1 MNIATRVLLELQETT
16 LLAARAAR
24 GLFKRPRYIPESIA
38 QMDAIGV
45 GSLTIIILTGFFTGG
60 VLTLQTYPTLKYYG
74 AQGQTGYL
82 VALSLIRELG
92 PVLTALM
99 VTGRVG
105 SAIAAELG
113 SMSVSQQIDAMR
125 ALGTDPVRKL
135 VTPRIIALLIT
146 LPLLTVIG
154 DVVGIVGGWSVAG
167 GLYGMSSDM
176 FFSSVRDGISTD
188 DIIGG
193 IIKPMVFM
201 ASTDIEINPTT
212 LPPSYDGQVSE
223 DAAEST
229 FAEVD
234 DRERAIPAIEFRDV
248 HLSFDERKV
257 LNGLTFK
264 VMKGETKIILGG
276 SGCGKSTTIKLVLGL
291 LKPDSGQILVDGED
305 ITNYTELEMMR
316 VRKKIGMVFQEGAL
330 FDSLSVYD
338 NVAFRLHEQ
347 GVPEEEVEPE
357 VRRMLRFVNL
367 EDAIDKMP
375 IELSGGMRRRVGIA
389 RALVGDPKIVMF
401 DEPTAGLDPPTARTI
416 CELAMKL
423 RDLEDVSSIFVTHEM
438 NNLEYLSSEYAV
450 VNDAGDV
457 VFELEGE
464 RLCLINTKVL
474 MLRDGQP
481 IFSGTD
487 EALKKAEDP
496 YIQKFLRG
504 H

>member
-1 MNIATRVLLELQETT
+1 
-16 LLAARAAR
+16 
-24 GLFKRPRYIPESIA
+24 
-38 QMDAIGV
+38 
-45 GSLTIIILTGFFTGG
+45 
-60 VLTLQTYPTLKYYG
+60 
-74 AQGQTGYL
+74 
-82 VALSLIRELG
+82 
-92 PVLTALM
+92 
-99 VTGRVG
+99 
-105 SAIAAELG
+105 
-113 SMSVSQQIDAMR
+113 
-125 ALGTDPVRKL
+125 
-135 VTPRIIALLIT
+135 
-146 LPLLTVIG
+146 
-154 DVVGIVGGWSVAG
+154 
-167 GLYGMSSDM
+167 MSST
-176 FFSSVRDGISTD
+176 STEIHQSTPPPQVEGQISD
-188 DIIGG
+188 
-193 IIKPMVFM
+193 
-201 ASTDIEINPTT
+201 
-212 LPPSYDGQVSE
+212 

-234 DRERAIPAIEFRDV
+234 DRDRIIPAIEFRDV
-248 HLSFDERKV
+248 HLAFDDRTV
-257 LNGLTFK
+257 LDGLTFK
-264 VMKGETKIILGG
+264 VQKGETKIILGG

-291 LKPDSGQILVDGED
+291 LKPDSGQVLVDGED
-305 ITNYTELEMMR
+305 ITNFSEEEMMH

-438 NNLEYLSSEYAV
+438 NNLDYLCSEYAV

-457 VFELEGE
+457 VFEKEGE
-464 RLCLINTKVL
+464 RLCLTNTKV
-474 MLRDGQP
+474 MMMRDGKP
-481 IFSGTD
+481 IFHGTD
-487 EALKKAEDP
+487 EALKKADDA

>member
-1 MNIATRVLLELQETT
+1 MATTDREVLQQTIPANIE
-16 LLAARAAR
+16 
-24 GLFKRPRYIPESIA
+24 
-38 QMDAIGV
+38 
-45 GSLTIIILTGFFTGG
+45 
-60 VLTLQTYPTLKYYG
+60 
-74 AQGQTGYL
+74 
-82 VALSLIRELG
+82 
-92 PVLTALM
+92 
-99 VTGRVG
+99 
-105 SAIAAELG
+105 
-113 SMSVSQQIDAMR
+113 
-125 ALGTDPVRKL
+125 
-135 VTPRIIALLIT
+135 
-146 LPLLTVIG
+146 
-154 DVVGIVGGWSVAG
+154 
-167 GLYGMSSDM
+167 
-176 FFSSVRDGISTD
+176 
-188 DIIGG
+188 
-193 IIKPMVFM
+193 
-201 ASTDIEINPTT
+201 
-212 LPPSYDGQVSE
+212 GQVSD

-229 FAEVD
+229 FAEMD

-248 HLSFDERKV
+248 HLGFADRKV
-257 LNGLTFK
+257 LDGLSFK

-305 ITNYTELEMMR
+305 ITHHDESQMMV
-316 VRKKIGMVFQEGAL
+316 VRKKIGMIFQEGAL

-438 NNLEYLSSEYAV
+438 NNLDYLSSEYAV
-450 VNDAGDV
+450 VNDEGEV
-457 VFELEGE
+457 VFEREGE

-474 MLRDGQP
+474 MMREGRV

-487 EALKKAEDP
+487 ETLRKAEDP
-496 YIQKFLRG
+496 YIGKFLRG